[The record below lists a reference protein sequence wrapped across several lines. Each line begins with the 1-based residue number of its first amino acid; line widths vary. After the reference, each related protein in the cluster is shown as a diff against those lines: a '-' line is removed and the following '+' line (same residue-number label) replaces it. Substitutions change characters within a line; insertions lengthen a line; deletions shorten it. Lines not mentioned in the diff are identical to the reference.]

1 MKAKK
6 IIFCVLMLLPLLATL
21 VSLPLLPDS
30 IPAHYGA
37 DNTVTRWG
45 SKYETL
51 VFPFMTIAFG
61 LVMLGVSR
69 YAARQE
75 GQGKNNERVCLLIGI
90 CSLVV
95 FNMMTGYFL
104 YADFNRVQN
113 LSDVPIDLSR
123 LLLIPLGVSLIII
136 GNIMPK
142 VKMNS
147 ALGLRTTW
155 SAKNETTWKKSQRF
169 GGISLM
175 AVGAVILLIC
185 CFTEGLACSLLSL
198 GILILS
204 LPVDIYYTYR
214 VAQRY

>member
-1 MKAKK
+1 
-6 IIFCVLMLLPLLATL
+6 MLLPLLATL

-37 DNTVTRWG
+37 DNRVTRWG

-61 LVMLGVSR
+61 LVMSGVSR

-123 LLLIPLGVSLIII
+123 LLLIPLGVSLIVI

-204 LPVDIYYTYR
+204 LPVNIYYTYR

>member
-1 MKAKK
+1 
-6 IIFCVLMLLPLLATL
+6 MLLPLLATL

-61 LVMLGVSR
+61 LVMSGVSR

-123 LLLIPLGVSLIII
+123 LLLIPLGASLIII